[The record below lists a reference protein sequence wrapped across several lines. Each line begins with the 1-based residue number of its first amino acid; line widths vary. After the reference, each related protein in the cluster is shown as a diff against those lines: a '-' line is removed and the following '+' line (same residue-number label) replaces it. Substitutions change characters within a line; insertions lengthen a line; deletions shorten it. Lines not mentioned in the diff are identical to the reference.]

1 MKALKIILLVLLIL
15 LILALGL
22 LIWQRFAPGGL
33 LAPPAVSPTPAPPEL
48 GPLSPPPAGSGED
61 EQALL
66 TQAYAR
72 VWGYT
77 ATGEMEAGEASARVP
92 LRLTLLNADALAGSG
107 LREELLQRLEE
118 KVAAA
123 RRRSEIYGEDGAY
136 LPELLRTCYREALEA
151 RLEHLEDY
159 RGVWDTELRY
169 VYRETGWEIQN
180 EEALYPF
187 FPDAEKLYAAA
198 TAELPLLPLHYSIP
212 EDALQGSVPEES
224 GYLITED
231 PAEVAA
237 LLERPEAKALIGDQE
252 LLWRPDL
259 PFVYGTKIRCYLD
272 ETILCILWQEPEKGC
287 MATISEIFIADGSQ
301 LRRKISSDEP
311 WSLWFERTSEFAQK
325 SNAVLALSGDFYYH
339 GRDCGVSVY
348 QRGIVRFRPENA
360 DTCFITA
367 GGDMLFLYRGA
378 GLNESEMRQY
388 IEDNDVVFS
397 LAFGPVLIDDGVDV
411 TPEYYPWG
419 EIKDYYARCAL
430 GMLGPRHYMT
440 MNINCDTTRPE
451 LDHLPSL
458 RDLGDAVVKRGCWKA
473 YTLDGGQTASTAFQ
487 GKLVNP
493 VMYGVEKPISDIIY
507 FASALP
513 GDEPELPA
521 EGEEAAA
528 VPQG

>member
-1 MKALKIILLVLLIL
+1 MKAFKIILLTLLIL
-15 LILALGL
+15 LVLAMGL
-22 LIWQRFAPGGL
+22 LIWRQYQPGGL
-33 LAPPAVSPTPAPPEL
+33 LSAPTPSPTPEPPEL
-48 GPLSPPPAGSGED
+48 GPLAAPPCAQGDD

-66 TQAYAR
+66 EQAYAQ
-72 VWGYT
+72 VWEY
-77 ATGEMEAGEASARVP
+77 AAAGELEADGTFARVP
-92 LRLTLLNADALAGSG
+92 LRLTLLNADALAGAG
-107 LREELLQRLEE
+107 LREDLLLRLEE
-118 KVAAA
+118 KVGQA
-123 RRRSEIYGEDGAY
+123 RRRSEIYGEDGEY
-136 LPELLRTCYREALEA
+136 LPELLRACYRELLEE

-159 RGVWDTELRY
+159 RGVWDLDLRY
-169 VYRETGWEIQN
+169 SYRETGWEIQN

-187 FPDAEKLYAAA
+187 FPDAEKLFAAA
-198 TAELPLLPLHYSIP
+198 TADLPLLQLSYSVP
-212 EDALQGSVPEES
+212 EDALWGSVPEES
-224 GYLITED
+224 GYLLTQD

-252 LLWRPDL
+252 LLWNPDL
-259 PFVYGTKIRCYLD
+259 PFVPGTLIRCYLD

-287 MATISEIFIADGSQ
+287 MATFAEIIVADGSQ
-301 LRRKISSDEP
+301 LRRKISSDQP
-311 WSLWFERTSEFAQK
+311 WSLWFERTSEFAQDT
-325 SNAVLALSGDFYYH
+325 NAVLALSGDFYYH

-348 QRGIVRFRPENA
+348 QRQIVRFRPENA

-378 GLNESEMRQY
+378 GLNQAEMEQY
-388 IEDNDVVFS
+388 IEENDVVFS

-430 GMLGPRHYMT
+430 GMLGPRHYLT

-458 RDLGDAVVKRGCWKA
+458 RDAADAMVKRGCWKA

-487 GKLVNP
+487 YKLVNP

-513 GDEPELPA
+513 QEQEEIPA
-521 EGEEAAA
+521 ETDEA
-528 VPQG
+528 PPEG